1 MGAAPGLAKTW
12 DLSLGGRWSHALRWT
27 LSCAVGRLGDGVLGW
42 ESARLQGPSEPQ
54 ASPTLALVWGWGD
67 TPGWGVWEGLA
78 PFEPAVASASRLGSA
93 GVLSDGSP
101 RPRGVGLDFP
111 TCRAI

>member
-54 ASPTLALVWGWGD
+54 VIFTSELLQGDSRVW
-67 TPGWGVWEGLA
+67 
-78 PFEPAVASASRLGSA
+78 
-93 GVLSDGSP
+93 
-101 RPRGVGLDFP
+101 
-111 TCRAI
+111 